1 MQHDDSLIVKQRS
14 RSARNQPVIL
24 PTGLVLLAA
33 CAPELQLQGRQML
46 QLVENSPSTAA
57 PTGW

>member
-14 RSARNQPVIL
+14 RSARNQPFIL

-57 PTGW
+57 PTG